1 MLILLVSCGRETTDY
16 QATIVSQQGTM
27 IAIMQSS
34 TPTQTPLS
42 NLWRT
47 ATPNIEEKTLNIAST
62 LVAIESAESKRSLMP
77 PSSSIVEQDILQ
89 SMQQLIE
96 LQATALA
103 DSENRFKSQTKILY
117 QDARMQAT
125 MIKQNRIVI
134 TAVIELQTQHNN
146 LQATT
151 ISQNDKIITSNIA
164 QEQQNNLQATTIS
177 QNDKII
183 TSNIAQEQQNK
194 RIINYNATAVSLSS
208 TAISLAKVQNNFL
221 DDINDALNIHTQ
233 LLRKI
238 CRNTAETFT
247 EYSACSQ

>member
-1 MLILLVSCGRETTDY
+1 MRTIAISVVMLILLVACSRETTDY

-34 TPTQTPLS
+34 TPTRTPLS

-47 ATPNIEEKTLNIAST
+47 ATPNINDKTLNVVST
-62 LVAIESAESKRSLMP
+62 LVAVESDEADQRIN
-77 PSSSIVEQDILQ
+77 PSSSNLIDQDILQ
-89 SMQQLIE
+89 SMRQLIE

-134 TAVIELQTQHNN
+134 TAVIES
-146 LQATT
+146 QA
-151 ISQNDKIITSNIA
+151 
-164 QEQQNNLQATTIS
+164 QQNNLQATTIS
-177 QNDKII
+177 QNRDII
-183 TSNIAQEQQNK
+183 TSNTTQEQQNNK
-194 RIINYNATAVSLSS
+194 IINYNATAVSLSR
-208 TAISLAKVQNNFL
+208 TAISLAQVQNNFL
-221 DDINDALNIHTQ
+221 DDINDALDTHTQ

-238 CRNTAETFT
+238 CRNTAETLT
-247 EYSACSQ
+247 EYNECSR

>member
-1 MLILLVSCGRETTDY
+1 MRTIAISVAMLILLVACSRETTDY

-34 TPTQTPLS
+34 TPTRTPLS

-47 ATPNIEEKTLNIAST
+47 ATPNVDDKTLDIVST
-62 LVAIESAESKRSLMP
+62 LVAVESDEAGQRIN
-77 PSSSIVEQDILQ
+77 PSSANLIDQDILQ
-89 SMQQLIE
+89 SMRQLIE

-134 TAVIELQTQHNN
+134 TAVIES
-146 LQATT
+146 QA
-151 ISQNDKIITSNIA
+151 
-164 QEQQNNLQATTIS
+164 QQNNLQATTIS
-177 QNDKII
+177 QNNDII
-183 TSNIAQEQQNK
+183 ASNNSQEQQNDK
-194 RIINYNATAVSLSS
+194 IINYNATAVSLSS
-208 TAISLAKVQNNFL
+208 TAISLAQVQNNFL
-221 DDINDALNIHTQ
+221 DDINDALSTHTQ

-238 CRNTAETFT
+238 CRNTAITPT
-247 EYSACSQ
+247 EYYECSR